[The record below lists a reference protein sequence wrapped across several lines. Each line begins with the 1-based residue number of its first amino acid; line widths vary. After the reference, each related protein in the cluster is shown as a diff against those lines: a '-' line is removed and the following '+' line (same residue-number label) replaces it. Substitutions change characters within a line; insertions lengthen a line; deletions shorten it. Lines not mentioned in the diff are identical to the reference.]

1 MKTTTPATGRWQF
14 WIDVGGTFTD
24 CFGRAP
30 DGTLQ
35 RHKVLSSG
43 ITKGAAAAGSTT
55 ERLVDPLRRGDPDGF
70 WVGYRFRLLDAAGQ
84 AVAEAQVAAFD
95 SAEGVLTLSAPL
107 PALPTTHQAYELD
120 AGEESPILAIRYL
133 LGVRLAETIP
143 PVAVRLGTTRG
154 TNALITR
161 RGART
166 ALVTTRGFADIL
178 RIGYQNR
185 PRLFDL
191 AIRKPPPLFAEV
203 VEVDERVAADGSVL
217 VAPNAEAVRRDL
229 TALRGKGV
237 DSLAICLLHAYQS
250 TEHEQLVAGIARE
263 VGFDEISVSSQ
274 VAPLVKIV
282 SRGDTTVMDA
292 YLNPILRQ
300 YVAKLRRSLGDSDL
314 RVITSA
320 GGLVTADKFV
330 GKDSILSG
338 PAGGVVGFSRVAQ
351 AAGFNAA
358 IGFDMG
364 GTSTD
369 VARFDGRYELEYET
383 EKAGVRVVAPMM
395 AIETVAAGGGSI
407 CHFDGVKLVVGPDS
421 AGANPGPACYGRGG
435 PLAVT
440 DINFFLGKIPPEFFP
455 FPLDRQAV
463 ERRLS
468 ALVEEIAAATGKR
481 YEPIELADGFL
492 RVANAN
498 MVKAI
503 RSISVAK
510 GYDPRDYVLVAF
522 GGAAGQHACAV
533 ARELGMDKVLLH
545 PDAGILSAYGIG
557 MAEIARHGMAGVYQ
571 PYSEGAVAA
580 LGDTFDALAK
590 PAIEEVEREGIARER
605 IEVRR
610 SLDLRYRGLDAYL
623 TIREPGATGSTSVAS
638 GGTGSASAATYAQ
651 AFAAEHRQLYGY
663 VHENKPLEIVAARV
677 EVVGHSAD
685 APPRSQA
692 VESRDISGAR
702 TTRAWFDALPRETA
716 VLRRDDLRP
725 GDRIVGPAIVHE
737 STSTVVVD
745 PAWRADV
752 LTGGELLL
760 SFHKPASTRTEPTP
774 LNAIEAAQAD
784 PVMLEIFNN
793 QFAGIAEQMGIT
805 LRNTS
810 SSVNVK
816 ERLDFSC
823 AIFTATG
830 DLVVNAPHIPVHL
843 GAMSETVK
851 RIIADNAEIRRGD
864 VFVTNDPYRGGSHL
878 PDVTVVTPVHR
889 AASLAEPVPP
899 DEPAP
904 RNDLLFFTASRAH
917 HAEIGGISP
926 GSMPPFSKNLAEEGV
941 LIRNFKLVDA
951 GRSRADE
958 LRDLLLSAKYPTRSV
973 EDNLADIAAQ
983 VAANNQGVRDLGR
996 MVARYTLPVT
1006 LAYMRHIQAAAEQ
1019 KMRAALAK
1027 LRPGRHAF
1035 VDHLDDGTPIQVAI
1049 TVGGTGSA
1057 SDSATLAEPV
1067 PPGKAATIDF
1077 TGTGPVL
1084 PGNLNANRAIVSA
1097 AALYVL
1103 RLLIAEDIPLNQGV
1117 LAPVPIELPECFLNP
1132 PERETA
1138 EACAAVVGGNVETSQ
1153 RVVDTLLGALGVAAA
1168 SQGTMNNLL
1177 FGDATFGYYETI
1189 CGGSGATADAD
1200 GADAVHTH
1208 MTNTRLT
1215 DPEVL
1220 ERRYPVRLH
1229 EFSIR
1234 RGSGGAGQRRGGD
1247 GVVRRIEF
1255 LRPLDLS
1262 ILSQRRGPYA
1272 PYGQNGGQS
1281 GALGRNTLVRRD
1293 GSVEQ
1298 LPALAMRKVDAGD
1311 VLVIETPGG
1320 GGWGA

>member
-1 MKTTTPATGRWQF
+1 MNTNSATRWQF

-24 CFGRAP
+24 CFGRTP
-30 DGTLQ
+30 EGVLR

-43 ITKGAAAAGSTT
+43 ITKGSVAASSTA
-55 ERLVDPLRRGDPDGF
+55 EAILDPLRRGDPADF
-70 WVGYRFRLLDAAGQ
+70 WVGYRLRLLDAEGQ
-84 AVAEAQVAAFD
+84 AVAETTVAAFD
-95 SAEGVLTLSAPL
+95 AELGRFQFAE
-107 PALPTTHQAYELD
+107 ALPKPPSPGQAYELD
-120 AGEESPILAIRYL
+120 GGEESPILAIRYL
-133 LGVRLAETIP
+133 LGLRPSDTIP
-143 PVAVRLGTTRG
+143 PVGVRLGTTRG

-161 RGART
+161 HGART
-166 ALVTTRGFADIL
+166 ALITTKGFADIL

-191 AIRKPPPLFAEV
+191 AIRKPAPLFTHV
-203 VEVDERVAADGSVL
+203 VEIDERVAADGSVL
-217 VAPNAEAVRRDL
+217 KSPDAERIRRDL
-229 TALRGKGV
+229 AALKGQGI
-237 DSLAICLLHAYQS
+237 DSLAICLMHAYQFADH
-250 TEHEQLVAGIARE
+250 EHLVARIARE
-263 VGFDEISVSSQ
+263 VGFDEISVSSD

-292 YLNPILRQ
+292 YLNPILRR
-300 YVAKLRRSLGDSDL
+300 YVAALRAKLGDSDL

-320 GGLVTADKFV
+320 GGLVTAEKFV

-351 AAGFNAA
+351 AAGFAAA

-395 AIETVAAGGGSI
+395 SIETVAAGGGSI
-407 CHFDGVKLVVGPDS
+407 CAFDGVKLVVGPDS

-440 DINFFLGKIPPEFFP
+440 DINFYLGKIPPEFFP
-455 FPLDRQAV
+455 FPLDRAAV
-463 ERRLS
+463 ERRLA
-468 ALVEEIAAATGKR
+468 ALIEEIAAATGRR
-481 YEPIELADGFL
+481 YEPVELADGFL

-503 RSISVAK
+503 RSISVNK

-533 ARELGMDKVLLH
+533 ASELGMEHVLLH

-557 MAEIARHGMAGVYQ
+557 MAEVTRHAMAGVYR
-571 PYSEGAVAA
+571 PYGEDDVTG
-580 LGDTFDALAK
+580 LDALFDSLAA
-590 PAIEEVEREGIARER
+590 PAVEEVEREGIPRER

-623 TIREPGATGSTSVAS
+623 TIREPGDLGITRGSPGSTR
-638 GGTGSASAATYAQ
+638 GGTGSASAASGGTRSTSATTYAE

-663 VHENKPLEIVAARV
+663 VHEQRPLEIIAARI
-677 EVVGHSAD
+677 EVVGRSAD
-685 APPRSQA
+685 KPPQSRV
-692 VESRDISGAR
+692 VESRTIRGER
-702 TTRAWFDALPRETA
+702 TVAAWFDARACQTA
-716 VLRRDDLRP
+716 VMKREQLRP
-725 GDRIVGPAIVHE
+725 GDRIIGPAIVHE

-745 PAWRADV
+745 PGWRADV
-752 LTGGELLL
+752 LSGGELLL
-760 SFHKPASTRTEPTP
+760 TFDEESSTSGESVGDPALAEPVAP
-774 LNAIEAAQAD
+774 HVDEASAEAD

-878 PDVTVVTPVHR
+878 PDVTVVTPVHD
-889 AASLAEPVPP
+889 ATSG
-899 DEPAP
+899 
-904 RNDLLFFTASRAH
+904 DLLFFTASRAH
-917 HAEIGGISP
+917 HAEIGGITP

-951 GRSRADE
+951 RSSRSDALRE
-958 LRDLLLSAKYPTRSV
+958 LLVTAPHPTRSV
-973 EDNLADIAAQ
+973 DDNLADISAQ
-983 VAANNQGVRDLGR
+983 VAANNQGVRDLAR
-996 MVARYTLPVT
+996 MVKRYTLSVT
-1006 LAYMRHIQAAAEQ
+1006 LAYMRHIQDAAER

-1027 LRPGRHAF
+1027 LGGTGSTSAVWQREF
-1035 VDHLDDGTPIQVAI
+1035 TDHLDDGSPIRVAI
-1049 TVGGTGSA
+1049 AVDG
-1057 SDSATLAEPV
+1057 DR
-1067 PPGKAATIDF
+1067 ATIDF

-1084 PGNLNANRAIVSA
+1084 TGNLNANRAITSA
-1097 AALYVL
+1097 AVLYVL

-1117 LAPVPIELPECFLNP
+1117 LAPVSIVLPECFLNP
-1132 PERETA
+1132 PEGATA
-1138 EACAAVVGGNVETSQ
+1138 AQCAAVVGGNVETSQ
-1153 RVVDTLLGALGVAAA
+1153 RIVDTLLGALGIAAA

-1177 FGDATFGYYETI
+1177 FGDKTFGYYETI

-1220 ERRYPVRLH
+1220 ERRYPVRLV
-1229 EFSIR
+1229 EFAVR
-1234 RGSGGAGQRRGGD
+1234 RGSGGAGKHRGGD

-1272 PYGQNGGQS
+1272 PYGVQDGES
-1281 GALGRNTLVRRD
+1281 GALGRNTLIRRD
-1293 GSVEQ
+1293 GTSEE
-1298 LPALAMRKVDAGD
+1298 LPALASRKVDAGD
-1311 VLVIETPGG
+1311 VLLIETPGG
-1320 GGWGA
+1320 GGWGK